1 MQKLTKSKIKTIRH
15 TLLCTWPIFY
25 YYLGLFGQI
34 EVAQYC
40 INLYTTIFICK
51 KNISDMHHC
60 ITYMY
65 IHFQRNLVSRLVKT
79 VYTNLFAKHRELHK
93 FAYYQIVIL
102 KIRLFQ
108 TCIIVWHTSI
118 SIFSKIGLVDRPKS
132 CTQMY
137 LQNIISYINLQLPIV
152 ISNKSIIADIHHRI
166 TYMYLNF

>member
-1 MQKLTKSKIKTIRH
+1 MAHILLTFRTIQPNKGRAILHKFVHNYIYLQKN
-15 TLLCTWPIFY
+15 PI
-25 YYLGLFGQI
+25 
-34 EVAQYC
+34 
-40 INLYTTIFICK
+40 
-51 KNISDMHHC
+51 ISDMHYC

-65 IHFQRNLVSRLVKT
+65 IHFQQNLVSRLVKT

-102 KIRLFQ
+102 KNRLFQ

-118 SIFSKIGLVDRPKS
+118 SIFSKIELVDQPKS

-137 LQNIISYINLQLPIV
+137 LQKIISCINLQLPIV